1 MGKYDR
7 SRLIEFCK
15 KEGVTLDEIP
25 EHSNRETRVS
35 GPCNTEGCDGCFEKD
50 LRHLFDKTGPFCT
63 SCVNQRT
70 RLKDDG
76 EYGRLK
82 VLEFCK
88 KEGVTLDSI
97 PKHTNRET
105 RVSGPCLTEG
115 CDDCF
120 EKDLRHLF
128 DKTGPYCTSC
138 STGKRDFT
146 LTKLLEFC
154 KDKGVTLDSIPE
166 HTNRETRVSGPCL
179 TEDCNGGFEKD
190 LRQLFDVSGPYC
202 ISCVYRRTRLK
213 DDGEY
218 GRLQLIEFCKNEGV
232 TLDSIP
238 KHTNRESRVSGQCLT
253 ENCDG
258 RFEKDLRQ
266 LFDVSGPYCISCVYR
281 RTRLKDDG
289 EYGRLQLLEFC
300 KNEGVTLDS
309 IPKHTN
315 RESRVSGQ
323 CLTENCD
330 GRFEK
335 DLRQLLD
342 VSGPFCTNCTNL
354 EKENK
359 RIITCIKIYG
369 ATHPNQIPEILERNQ
384 KAQFKRKLYITPS
397 GEEWYLQGY
406 EIDVAPRLIQEY
418 GEKNITSDIKKVPRI
433 PWTDEDGKEHR
444 YYCDFYVESLKL
456 IIEVK
461 STWTAQKN
469 DDKIKRTRKASNEL
483 GYDFRLIVLNGRN
496 EWVEDVTY
504 ANPYQPYS
512 TSFP

>member
-35 GPCNTEGCDGCFEKD
+35 GLCNTEGCDGRFEKD
-50 LRHLFDKTGPFCT
+50 LRQLFDKTGPFCT

-120 EKDLRHLF
+120 EKDLRQLI
-128 DKTGPYCTSC
+128 DKTGPFCTSC
-138 STGKRDFT
+138 VHRRT
-146 LTKLLEFC
+146 LYNDNGEYGRLKLLEFC
-154 KDKGVTLDSIPE
+154 KEKCITLD
-166 HTNRETRVSGPCL
+166 
-179 TEDCNGGFEKD
+179 F
-190 LRQLFDVSGPYC
+190 
-202 ISCVYRRTRLK
+202 
-213 DDGEY
+213 
-218 GRLQLIEFCKNEGV
+218 
-232 TLDSIP
+232 
-238 KHTNRESRVSGQCLT
+238 
-253 ENCDG
+253 
-258 RFEKDLRQ
+258 
-266 LFDVSGPYCISCVYR
+266 
-281 RTRLKDDG
+281 
-289 EYGRLQLLEFC
+289 
-300 KNEGVTLDS
+300 

-335 DLRQLLD
+335 DLRQLLHI
-342 VSGPFCTNCTNL
+342 SGPFCTNCTKL
-354 EKENK
+354 ESENK
-359 RIITCIKIYG
+359 RTITCIKIYG
-369 ATHPNQIPEILERNQ
+369 AIHPNQIPEILERNQ

-397 GEEWYLQGY
+397 GEDWYLQGY
-406 EIDVAPRLIQEY
+406 EIDVAPKLIQEY

-483 GYDFRLIVLNGRN
+483 GYDFRLIVLNAKK
-496 EWVEDVTY
+496 EWIEDITSS
-504 ANPYQPYS
+504 NPYPPYS
-512 TSFP
+512 TSSP

>member
-1 MGKYDR
+1 
-7 SRLIEFCK
+7 
-15 KEGVTLDEIP
+15 
-25 EHSNRETRVS
+25 
-35 GPCNTEGCDGCFEKD
+35 
-50 LRHLFDKTGPFCT
+50 
-63 SCVNQRT
+63 
-70 RLKDDG
+70 
-76 EYGRLK
+76 
-82 VLEFCK
+82 
-88 KEGVTLDSI
+88 
-97 PKHTNRET
+97 
-105 RVSGPCLTEG
+105 
-115 CDDCF
+115 
-120 EKDLRHLF
+120 
-128 DKTGPYCTSC
+128 
-138 STGKRDFT
+138 
-146 LTKLLEFC
+146 LEFC

-166 HTNRETRVSGPCL
+166 HTNRKT
-179 TEDCNGGFEKD
+179 
-190 LRQLFDVSGPYC
+190 
-202 ISCVYRRTRLK
+202 
-213 DDGEY
+213 
-218 GRLQLIEFCKNEGV
+218 
-232 TLDSIP
+232 
-238 KHTNRESRVSGQCLT
+238 RVSGQCLT

-289 EYGRLQLLEFC
+289 EYGRLQLIEFC

>member
-50 LRHLFDKTGPFCT
+50 LRQLIDKTGPFCT

-138 STGKRDFT
+138 LTGKRDFT

-179 TEDCNGGFEKD
+179 TEDCNGRFEKD

-253 ENCDG
+253 KNCDG

-266 LFDVSGPYCISCVYR
+266 F
-281 RTRLKDDG
+281 
-289 EYGRLQLLEFC
+289 
-300 KNEGVTLDS
+300 LD
-309 IPKHTN
+309 KT
-315 RESRVSGQ
+315 
-323 CLTENCD
+323 
-330 GRFEK
+330 
-335 DLRQLLD
+335 
-342 VSGPFCTNCTNL
+342 GPFCTSCTNL
-354 EKENK
+354 ESENK
-359 RIITCIKIYG
+359 RMVTCIKIYG
-369 ATHPNQIPEILERNQ
+369 VGHPNQVPEILERNQ
-384 KAQFKRKLYITPS
+384 KNGFKRKLYITPS

-483 GYDFRLIVLNGRN
+483 GYDFRLVVLNRKK
-496 EWVEDVTY
+496 EWVEDVTS
-504 ANPYQPYS
+504 ANPYPQCS
-512 TSFP
+512 TSSP